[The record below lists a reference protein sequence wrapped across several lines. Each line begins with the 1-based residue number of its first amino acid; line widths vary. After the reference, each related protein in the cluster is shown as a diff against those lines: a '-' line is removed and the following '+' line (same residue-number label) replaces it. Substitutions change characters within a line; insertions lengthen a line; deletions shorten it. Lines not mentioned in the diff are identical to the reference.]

1 MLFMHRKNYLDYYC
15 KKVKNNTRVYNA
27 RIELTTTDGRGNAS
41 VVEQNVLGWVLKST
55 DALGN
60 ATTTAYDLAH
70 GKPSCVTDA
79 LGKTHRY
86 AYDLRGNVVAEFG
99 SGVHPAVF
107 EFDDADRKV
116 SQRLF
121 RSGEE
126 TIDTDPR
133 ERTDGDETTWTYHEA
148 TGLLLS
154 KTYPDESRVD
164 YAYDALNRLATTTL
178 AREVSPGV
186 RLKLTRAY
194 ADLTGELVSLT
205 SNDGNGEATPPSVNE
220 TWVYDFLGRL
230 VSRTDSSGATSYQ
243 YDEYGALSEETKSGG
258 LFVPTKTLTYH
269 RDEFGRDAGYSID
282 GARKTTLSY
291 DPATGRIAS
300 VSVSGAGVFSWEY
313 LAGTSLKSKLTY
325 PNSATAEWA
334 YEEKRDL
341 LASVKNTVNGSVI
354 SRYAY
359 ENDAAGRRV
368 SSVKSG
374 AMMGAEAET
383 LSYGY
388 DARGAL
394 VSAISDVNPAYAYGY
409 GFDEAGNRNSATEAG
424 RQLAYTTNALNQYA
438 SVSEGETSFVPEYD
452 LDGNATRLRTSTGTW
467 SVEYD
472 AHNRPVAWRKTT
484 GEVVYMI
491 YDAQGRR
498 AEKRVLNAAGKR
510 TLRERYVYVGYTCV
524 QVLNGDKNNALV
536 KEFAWDPTEP
546 TATRPLTFRYAEK
559 SLMLFYAF
567 DGNKN
572 VSDVFF
578 LALQNGIGA
587 HYEYAPFGAVTRTA
601 KATGSKVDLIGANPW
616 RFSSEFHDSELDLVY
631 YNYRHYSPALGRWL
645 SRDPIEERGG
655 LNLYAF
661 VGNVPTSFVDNQGGF
676 AVAIGG
682 VIGGSFLVPG
692 LIGIGIGAAVVVSV
706 GIVVIGS
713 AIIIDRII
721 DSLPQTETSL
731 EEEAKTSDDA
741 IPITQCPP
749 CPDRKKRCA
758 PCNPP
763 VDTVMYRHDTTGRP
777 HYVPETGKREL
788 PHYNNYVVYQ
798 VPYKEGNPHSCE
810 CRYREI
816 DATLVPLAGATPFRR
831 PTGGGVIIM

>member
-1 MLFMHRKNYLDYYC
+1 M
-15 KKVKNNTRVYNA
+15 V
-27 RIELTTTDGRGNAS
+27 
-41 VVEQNVLGWVLKST
+41 
-55 DALGN
+55 
-60 ATTTAYDLAH
+60 
-70 GKPSCVTDA
+70 
-79 LGKTHRY
+79 
-86 AYDLRGNVVAEFG
+86 
-99 SGVHPAVF
+99 SGC
-107 EFDDADRKV
+107 
-116 SQRLF
+116 Q
-121 RSGEE
+121 
-126 TIDTDPR
+126 
-133 ERTDGDETTWTYHEA
+133 
-148 TGLLLS
+148 
-154 KTYPDESRVD
+154 YP
-164 YAYDALNRLATTTL
+164 
-178 AREVSPGV
+178 
-186 RLKLTRAY
+186 
-194 ADLTGELVSLT
+194 
-205 SNDGNGEATPPSVNE
+205 
-220 TWVYDFLGRL
+220 
-230 VSRTDSSGATSYQ
+230 
-243 YDEYGALSEETKSGG
+243 
-258 LFVPTKTLTYH
+258 TLTKMPAEGQAQY
-269 RDEFGRDAGYSID
+269 F
-282 GARKTTLSY
+282 TPTY
-291 DPATGRIAS
+291 DVR
-300 VSVSGAGVFSWEY
+300 
-313 LAGTSLKSKLTY
+313 
-325 PNSATAEWA
+325 
-334 YEEKRDL
+334 
-341 LASVKNTVNGSVI
+341 
-354 SRYAY
+354 
-359 ENDAAGRRV
+359 
-368 SSVKSG
+368 
-374 AMMGAEAET
+374 
-383 LSYGY
+383 
-388 DARGAL
+388 
-394 VSAISDVNPAYAYGY
+394 
-409 GFDEAGNRNSATEAG
+409 
-424 RQLAYTTNALNQYA
+424 
-438 SVSEGETSFVPEYD
+438 
-452 LDGNATRLRTSTGTW
+452 GNATRLRTSTGTW
-467 SVEYD
+467 SVEYN
-472 AHNRPVAWRKTT
+472 AHNRPVSWRKST

-498 AEKRVLNAAGKR
+498 AEKRVLNASGKR

-601 KATGSKVDLIGANPW
+601 KATSSKVDLIGANPW
-616 RFSSEFHDSELDLVY
+616 RFSSEFYDTELDLVY

-645 SRDPIEERGG
+645 SRDPIEEQGG

-721 DSLPQTETSL
+721 DSLPQTETHP

-798 VPYKEGNPHSCE
+798 VPYKEGNPRSCE